1 LTIITVD
8 SFFIDRTPVTNRA
21 FREFV
26 NTTGYVTVAKQKPG
40 RAI

>member
-26 NTTGYVTVAKQKPG
+26 TGYVTVAKQKPG